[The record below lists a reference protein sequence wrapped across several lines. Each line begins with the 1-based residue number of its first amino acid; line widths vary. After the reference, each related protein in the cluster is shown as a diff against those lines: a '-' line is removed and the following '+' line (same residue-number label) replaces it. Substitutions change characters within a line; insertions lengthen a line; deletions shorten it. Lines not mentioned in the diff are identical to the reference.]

1 MDCAG
6 GRDLCYLEFLRMD
19 IDTASSNTI
28 SGKVALLCHLF
39 VEVDSAYEDLSLSQG
54 IQFRFVPI
62 LITVL
67 CNGGGL
73 ADKLL
78 ISGWRY
84 F

>member
-1 MDCAG
+1 
-6 GRDLCYLEFLRMD
+6 MD

-39 VEVDSAYEDLSLSQG
+39 VEVDSAYEDLPLSQG
-54 IQFRFVPI
+54 IQFRFVPL
-62 LITVL
+62 LITVAVL
-67 CNGGGL
+67 CNGRGL

-78 ISGWRY
+78 ISGCRY